1 MLRSAGSLNSTLSR
15 TRLLRNVKVSHS
27 NIYDGDAAMAR
38 RLFGCLVQRIGSPS
52 IETSRGN
59 KSLYGLNGGSRRVNL
74 SIPALSLPANAASVR
89 SYAKNYNLNLNKD
102 QEGGESA
109 LKQFG
114 TNLTELAK
122 MGKLDP
128 VIGRDQEIS
137 RSIQILSRRTKNNP
151 VLIGRAGVGKTA
163 LIDGLAQR
171 IVANEVPDSL
181 KGKEL
186 YALDLSSL
194 VAGAKYRGEFEER
207 LKNVLDEIDESNGN
221 IIVFIDEVHMLLGLG
236 KTDGAMD
243 ASNILKPRL
252 AKGLRCISA
261 TTLDEFK
268 IIEKDPALTRRFQP
282 IILNEPSVHD
292 TISILRGL
300 KEKYEVHH
308 GVRITD
314 AALVSAAVLSDRY
327 INDRFL
333 PDKAIDLVDEACAVL
348 RLQHESK
355 PDSIQTIERAV
366 MTMQI
371 ELESLKKE
379 TDPVSV
385 ERREELESE
394 VDLKKKE
401 LERLTEIWD
410 KEKSELD
417 SIKTAKED
425 LDKLR
430 TELDICQ
437 REGNYGKASELRYA
451 KIPELERKV
460 ALNGKKDSENNLLHD
475 SVTSEDISKVIA
487 KMTGIP
493 MMTVM
498 KGDKDRL
505 LYMQNS
511 LRERVVGQN
520 DAIDAISDAVRL
532 QRAGLTSKTRPIAS
546 FMFLGPTG
554 TGKTE
559 LTKALAEFLFD
570 DESNVIRFD
579 MSEFQEKHTVS
590 RLIGAPPGYVLSESG
605 GQLTE
610 AVRRKPYAVVLF
622 DEFEKAHPDVCKVLL
637 QVLDEGK
644 LTDSQGHQVDFRNTI
659 IVMTSNIGQDILL
672 SDTEMGDDG
681 KVSKSTKRSVIDA
694 VKKNYPPEFVNRI
707 DELIVFNRLSKEVL
721 RSIVDIRLKEIQ
733 ERLNDKR
740 MTLTLTDAAKDW
752 LTERGYD
759 PLYGARP
766 LNRLIHKQILNP
778 MAMQLL
784 RGQLRHD
791 ETVNVTIKED
801 KLIVEPNHEPEL
813 NKSTENDAPPDTK

>member
-1 MLRSAGSLNSTLSR
+1 M
-15 TRLLRNVKVSHS
+15 
-27 NIYDGDAAMAR
+27 
-38 RLFGCLVQRIGSPS
+38 
-52 IETSRGN
+52 
-59 KSLYGLNGGSRRVNL
+59 
-74 SIPALSLPANAASVR
+74 
-89 SYAKNYNLNLNKD
+89 
-102 QEGGESA
+102 
-109 LKQFG
+109 
-114 TNLTELAK
+114 
-122 MGKLDP
+122 DP
-128 VIGRDQEIS
+128 VIGRDQEIA
-137 RSIQILSRRTKNNP
+137 RAIQILSRRTKNNP

-171 IVANEVPDSL
+171 IVSGQVPDSL
-181 KGKEL
+181 KNKEL
-186 YALDLSSL
+186 VTLDLGAL

-207 LKNVLDEIDESNGN
+207 LKGVLEDIDKSNGQV
-221 IIVFIDEVHMLLGLG
+221 IVFIDEVHMLLGLG
-236 KTDGAMD
+236 KTDGSMD
-243 ASNILKPRL
+243 ASNILKPKL
-252 AKGLRCISA
+252 ARGLRCISA

-282 IILNEPSVHD
+282 IILNEPSVPD

-314 AALVSAAVLSDRY
+314 TALVSAAVLSNRY

-355 PDSIQTIERAV
+355 PDSIQALDRAI
-366 MTMQI
+366 MRIQI

-379 TDPVSV
+379 TDPVST
-385 ERREELESE
+385 ERRDALEQELK
-394 VDLKKKE
+394 LKNDE
-401 LERLTEIWD
+401 LSRLTEIWE
-410 KEKSELD
+410 KEKSEIE
-417 SIKTAKED
+417 SIKTAKVD
-425 LDKLR
+425 LEQAR
-430 TELDICQ
+430 TDLQICQ
-437 REGNYGKASELRYA
+437 REGDYAKASELRYS

-460 ALNGKKDSENNLLHD
+460 SMSEQKDTKNNLLHD
-475 SVTSEDISKVIA
+475 AVTSDDISQVIA

-493 MMTVM
+493 METVL

-505 LYMQNS
+505 LYMENS
-511 LRERVVGQN
+511 LRERVVGQ
-520 DAIDAISDAVRL
+520 DEAIDAISDAVRL
-532 QRAGLTSKTRPIAS
+532 QRAGLTSEKRPIAS

-622 DEFEKAHPDVCKVLL
+622 DEFEKAHPDVCKILL

-672 SDTEMGDDG
+672 SDKELGDDG
-681 KVSKSTKRSVIDA
+681 KVSDSTKSKVIDA
-694 VKKNYPPEFVNRI
+694 MKSSYPPEFINRI
-707 DELIVFNRLSKEVL
+707 DDVLVFNRLSKTVL
-721 RSIVDIRLKEIQ
+721 RTIVDIRIKEIQ
-733 ERLNDKR
+733 ERLSDKR
-740 MTLTLTDAAKDW
+740 MVLQLSDEAKEW
-752 LTERGYD
+752 LTNNGYD
-759 PLYGARP
+759 QLYGARP
-766 LNRLIHKQILNP
+766 LNRLIHKKILNP
-778 MAMQLL
+778 MAMYLL
-784 RGQLRHD
+784 KGQLKQE
-791 ETVNVTIKED
+791 ETVKVVVED
-801 KLIVEPNHEPEL
+801 GKLIVKPNHEEGEGSEEEE
-813 NKSTENDAPPDTK
+813 K

>member
-1 MLRSAGSLNSTLSR
+1 M
-15 TRLLRNVKVSHS
+15 
-27 NIYDGDAAMAR
+27 
-38 RLFGCLVQRIGSPS
+38 
-52 IETSRGN
+52 
-59 KSLYGLNGGSRRVNL
+59 
-74 SIPALSLPANAASVR
+74 
-89 SYAKNYNLNLNKD
+89 
-102 QEGGESA
+102 
-109 LKQFG
+109 
-114 TNLTELAK
+114 
-122 MGKLDP
+122 DP
-128 VIGRDQEIS
+128 VIGRDQEIA
-137 RSIQILSRRTKNNP
+137 RAIQILSRRTKNNP

-171 IVANEVPDSL
+171 IVSGQVPDSL
-181 KGKEL
+181 KNKEL
-186 YALDLSSL
+186 VTLDLGAL

-207 LKNVLDEIDESNGN
+207 LKGVLEDIDKSNGQV
-221 IIVFIDEVHMLLGLG
+221 IVFIDEVHMLLGLG
-236 KTDGAMD
+236 KTDGSMD
-243 ASNILKPRL
+243 ASNILKPKL
-252 AKGLRCISA
+252 ARGLRCISA

-282 IILNEPSVHD
+282 IILNEPSVPD

-314 AALVSAAVLSDRY
+314 TALVSAAVLSNRY

-355 PDSIQTIERAV
+355 PDSIQALDRAI
-366 MTMQI
+366 MRIQI

-379 TDPVSV
+379 TDPVST
-385 ERREELESE
+385 ERRDALEQELK
-394 VDLKKKE
+394 LKNDE
-401 LERLTEIWD
+401 LGRLTEIWE
-410 KEKSELD
+410 KEKSEIE
-417 SIKTAKED
+417 SIKTAKVD
-425 LDKLR
+425 LEQAR
-430 TELDICQ
+430 TDLQICQ
-437 REGNYGKASELRYA
+437 REGDYAKASELRYS

-460 ALNGKKDSENNLLHD
+460 SMSEQKDTKNNLLHD
-475 SVTSEDISKVIA
+475 AVTSDDISQVIA

-493 MMTVM
+493 METVL

-505 LYMQNS
+505 LYMENS
-511 LRERVVGQN
+511 LRERVVGQ
-520 DAIDAISDAVRL
+520 DEAIDAISDAVRL
-532 QRAGLTSKTRPIAS
+532 QRAGLTSEKRPIAS

-622 DEFEKAHPDVCKVLL
+622 DEFEKAHPDVCKILL

-672 SDTEMGDDG
+672 SDKELGDDG
-681 KVSKSTKRSVIDA
+681 KVSDSTKSKVIDA
-694 VKKNYPPEFVNRI
+694 MKSSYPPEFINRI
-707 DELIVFNRLSKEVL
+707 DDVLVFNRLSKTVL
-721 RSIVDIRLKEIQ
+721 RTIVDIRIKEIQ
-733 ERLNDKR
+733 ERLSDKR
-740 MTLTLTDAAKDW
+740 MALQLSDEAKEW
-752 LTERGYD
+752 LTNNGYD
-759 PLYGARP
+759 QLYGARP
-766 LNRLIHKQILNP
+766 LNRLIHKKILNP
-778 MAMQLL
+778 MAMYLL
-784 RGQLRHD
+784 KGQLKQE
-791 ETVNVTIKED
+791 ETVKVVVED
-801 KLIVEPNHEPEL
+801 GKLIVKPNHEEGEG
-813 NKSTENDAPPDTK
+813 NEEEEK